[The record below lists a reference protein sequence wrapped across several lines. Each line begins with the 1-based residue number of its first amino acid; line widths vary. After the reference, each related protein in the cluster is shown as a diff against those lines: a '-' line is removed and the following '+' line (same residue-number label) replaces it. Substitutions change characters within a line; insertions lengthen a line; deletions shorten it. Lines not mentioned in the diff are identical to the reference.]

1 MSHVWV
7 TAMAHLALVQSSPRD
22 WAEGELLR
30 RVLVHED
37 VAWAELVRRYRPVI
51 FRCITRILGRMGSRL
66 SSHDA
71 EEVYA
76 EVMMSL
82 WRDDMR
88 KLRLYDPERG
98 AKLGSWIG
106 LMAKNA
112 AYDYLRSCINRPIP
126 EGDDRMADL
135 DSGAASPL
143 DDMLRSERR
152 AQFEGMLAEHSP
164 KDREF
169 FSLYFGQGLSV
180 EEVANEMGIS
190 VKTVYTKKHKL
201 LTRLAT
207 MAAA

>member
-1 MSHVWV
+1 
-7 TAMAHLALVQSSPRD
+7 MALLAVLESSPSR
-22 WAEGELLR
+22 WSETELVWHALR
-30 RVLVHED
+30 RD
-37 VAWAELVRRYRPVI
+37 PRAWAELVRRYRPVI

-169 FSLYFGQGLSV
+169 FSLYFGRGLSV
-180 EEVANEMGIS
+180 EEVASEMGIS

-201 LTRLAT
+201 LTRLAST
-207 MAAA
+207 MAPA